1 MDHNSS
7 GDGLSDTARELCCL
21 LSLHVLVSKA
31 VSQDG
36 VEDTGAS
43 DVPSPRVWTVSRHSA
58 LCRAQALAVPLSL
71 VVVVPGHSQQCWVFC
86 RDKMSPS
93 GAPKIKLF
101 H

>member
-1 MDHNSS
+1 M
-7 GDGLSDTARELCCL
+7 SDTACELRCL
-21 LSLHVLVSKA
+21 LSLHVPVSEV

-43 DVPSPRVWTVSRHSA
+43 DVPSSRVWTVSRHSA

-86 RDKMSPS
+86 RHEMSPS

-101 H
+101 Y